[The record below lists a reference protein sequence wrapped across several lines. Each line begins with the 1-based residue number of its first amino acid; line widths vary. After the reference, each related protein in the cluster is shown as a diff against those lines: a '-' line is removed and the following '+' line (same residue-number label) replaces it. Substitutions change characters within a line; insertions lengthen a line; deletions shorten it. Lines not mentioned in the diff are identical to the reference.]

1 MDEVQIAAW
10 RETVEPRAAA
20 KYVEMWGCENI
31 SEGVG
36 GIKTPMLIIAAEKD
50 APPFQAA
57 ALNTSTL
64 PFYPNRRLVSLGECG
79 HYPMQEQ
86 PPLLATLIERF
97 LSE

>member
-1 MDEVQIAAW
+1 
-10 RETVEPRAAA
+10 
-20 KYVEMWGCENI
+20 MWGRENI
-31 SEGVG
+31 SEGAG

-50 APPFQAA
+50 APPFQPA

-64 PFYPNRRLVSLGECG
+64 PFYPNGRLVSLGECG

-97 LSE
+97 LTD